1 MVTGHTANGVNFR
14 KGTSSMDSQEL
25 RTKLTEYDSI
35 VLVDR
40 SGSMSNPA
48 KGFTSRW
55 EQAREITAGIAGL
68 ASKVDEDGITLI
80 SFGGA
85 FKADR
90 DVKDG
95 ITSTADVAA
104 LFENQSPGGTTP
116 LHSALEAAFGKKFAS
131 GKKTIMFVIT
141 DGEPDN
147 KDSVKNCILAATA
160 KLNDASEIRILFLQV
175 GDDRAAAGYLEGLDN
190 HLDGAKFD
198 IVNAIGFG
206 EANTLTPEELFERAI
221 SDSH

>member
-1 MVTGHTANGVNFR
+1 
-14 KGTSSMDSQEL
+14 MDTQEL
-25 RTKLTEYDSI
+25 RTKLSEYDSI

-40 SGSMSNPA
+40 SGSMAGPA

-55 EQAREITAGIAGL
+55 EQAREITTGIAGL

-80 SFGGA
+80 TFGGTFNA
-85 FKADR
+85 GR

-95 ITSTADVAA
+95 ITSSADVYN
-104 LFENQSPGGTTP
+104 LFDKQSPGGTTP
-116 LHSALEAAFGKKFAS
+116 LHSALQAGFDKKFSAGKKA
-131 GKKTIMFVIT
+131 IMFVIT
-141 DGEPDN
+141 DGEPDDQGAV
-147 KDSVKNCILAATA
+147 KDCIMKAAA

-175 GDDRAAAGYLEGLDN
+175 GDDRGAAAYLEALDN

-198 IVNAIGFG
+198 IVNSIGFG
-206 EANTLTPEELFERAI
+206 EANTITADELFERAI